1 MGSTTDHSK
10 FKETCVLVLK
20 DAKTGRIEAF
30 REIGPNIVTN
40 AGDKYYAECAAGIR
54 GSTVLTPPSR
64 TFNAGMF
71 VVAKSFTVAA
81 TKVATFGRFVGLT
94 TTYSGRQ
101 LFDSGYPKTADSD
114 TDNTG
119 RTVDAV
125 TYKRTYTTAQAN
137 YTIRA
142 IGICRLNA
150 TSATSVAGRELLSY
164 KTLSAAQVVT
174 KTSSQTLTAYINHLF
189 TGV

>member
-1 MGSTTDHSK
+1 MGQDAQKIRSTV
-10 FKETCVLVLK
+10 VLVLK

-30 REIGPNIVTN
+30 RDCGPNIVTN
-40 AGDKYYAECAAGIR
+40 AGDKYYAERAAAQ
-54 GSTVLTPPSR
+54 TPTR
-64 TFNAGMF
+64 TFNVGML

-81 TKVATFGRFVGLT
+81 TKVATFGRFVLGG
-94 TTYSGRQ
+94 TYSGRKT
-101 LFDSGYPKTADSD
+101 FDSGYPKTADTD

-125 TYKRTYTTAQAN
+125 TYKRTYTTAEAN

-142 IGICRLNA
+142 IGICRKNA
-150 TSATSVAGRELLSY
+150 TTAAAAGSRELLSY

-174 KTSSQTLTAYINHLF
+174 KTSSQTLVAYLNHLF